1 MAVETGKA
9 KRNRLGGRAGDAIVM
24 MAMALVTLA
33 LCFGLVLQAGL
44 GFWLAATVSLSFYLG
59 LLTLHAILRRSGQMD
74 ELRREVEHLKSTISR
89 MDGPHSDDLR
99 PLPMGSDPAP
109 RKNERALSGSTEPT
123 LYAPVAPQSV
133 GGPSLA
139 PAMAAPSGPPA
150 VPTLATA
157 PVAPQPAPMQLS
169 AKDTAPTQAA
179 PGRLEPRAAQV
190 PVAPPAS
197 ASDGG
202 TAPPDLMARMQRV
215 VRGAPPPAPPPAS
228 VQPSSSMRVIPSSP
242 PLRAPSPAMAPP
254 PSPEPQFDAMPA
266 AEQHAPPSLPEM
278 PAATEAVSPR
288 DVAASAVAPREADV
302 EMIHGLIKKLAD
314 EVNAA
319 DAAKLSAPVAEPP
332 AIMEERTV
340 ADPVG
345 ALKRVAATMKE
356 PAHAPTLDEE
366 VADAIRAKR
375 TAGSQQQA
383 KPSAHPPAPAV
394 SAATGPEP
402 EFDVETLMRRAQP
415 IAAMDDGPRAA
426 TPVADLSLAQRDE
439 VAIVGEAADAVNL
452 GAVSPED
459 DGVAIAP
466 DAALDAESPLAMDDL
481 GAVAGDAYDNAD
493 AERAAEAERRLEDIA
508 SALDAGRVDVFL
520 EPILDLARKQPSHF
534 EVTVRL
540 RDEAGTELAG
550 LASVGDEADML
561 VTPLLDSIR
570 FSRTAQ
576 VAQLLEERGKS
587 GAVFSTFAAPSLA
600 SDDFLANF
608 ADTFEAQ
615 QGLAAQLVLTFAQSD
630 VRRFGAQHWQ
640 MIEEMRDLGFRFAI
654 RAVTDLDMDF
664 EPLVAAGF
672 AFVKLDADVFLEG
685 LPAPGD
691 VVPAADI
698 CKHLAGHGLSLV
710 VEHIDDEAKRARVF
724 GFGVLLGQGQLFG
737 GPRLMKASAL
747 SASSKAA

>member
-9 KRNRLGGRAGDAIVM
+9 KRNRIGGRAGDAIVM

-89 MDGPHSDDLR
+89 MDGAQSDDLR
-99 PLPMGSDPAP
+99 PLPMGSEPAP
-109 RKNERALSGSTEPT
+109 RKNERALSGSAEPA
-123 LYAPVAPQSV
+123 LYAPVSPQSV
-133 GGPSLA
+133 GGPSFGS
-139 PAMAAPSGPPA
+139 AMPAPSSPPPAPA
-150 VPTLATA
+150 VPTLATPPPHA
-157 PVAPQPAPMQLS
+157 PPSQAGPGRGDPR
-169 AKDTAPTQAA
+169 TAPASGAA
-179 PGRLEPRAAQV
+179 PAVTP
-190 PVAPPAS
+190 
-197 ASDGG
+197 DGG
-202 TAPPDLMARMQRV
+202 STTELMARMQRV
-215 VRGAPPPAPPPAS
+215 VRGAPPPAPAPAP
-228 VQPSSSMRVIPSSP
+228 VQSSSSMRVIPSSP
-242 PLRAPSPAMAPP
+242 PLRTPSPAMAPP
-254 PSPEPQFDAMPA
+254 PPAEPQFDAMPA
-266 AEQHAPPSLPEM
+266 AVPHAPPSLPET
-278 PAATEAVSPR
+278 PVATEAVAPR

-319 DAAKLSAPVAEPP
+319 DAAKLAAPVAEPP
-332 AIMEERTV
+332 AIVEERTV

-375 TAGSQQQA
+375 TAGSQQPAQQA
-383 KPSAHPPAPAV
+383 AQPPLPAA
-394 SAATGPEP
+394 STATGPEP
-402 EFDVETLMRRAQP
+402 EFDLETLMRRAQP
-415 IAAMDDGPRAA
+415 IATMDGGPRAA
-426 TPVADLSLAQRDE
+426 APVTDMSLDQRDDDALLGE
-439 VAIVGEAADAVNL
+439 GNDAVEAPEAAEL
-452 GAVSPED
+452 GAIPPQD
-459 DGVAIAP
+459 DVVVIGP
-466 DAALDAESPLAMDDL
+466 DAALDEASRLAMDDL
-481 GAVAGDAYDNAD
+481 GAVAGDAFDSAD
-493 AERAAEAERRLEDIA
+493 AARAAEAERRLEDIA
-508 SALDAGRVDVFL
+508 AALDAGRVDVFL

-550 LASVGDEADML
+550 LASVGDDADML

-640 MIEEMRDLGFRFAI
+640 MIEEMRDLGFRFAV

-747 SASSKAA
+747 ATPSKAA